1 MLDAGGNEAAR
12 NRAHFAIER
21 RECVTRTSL
30 VNERVTIGQGARQH
44 RQQLADSDVAIR
56 RLNHARIVTYTES
69 PMNPCTVLI
78 GGPDVLPAL
87 KKRASSFKGELLAFT
102 DADALIALEVIT
114 KRRPKVVALEKVF
127 ASTARGTALINRIKA
142 DPALEHA
149 EIRVIAHDNDSE
161 RVIARGP
168 AAVQEGKGTGG
179 GTAAATAATPKVAP
193 LDQRGTRRAPRFK
206 IAGQVDV
213 VIDGNTAVLVDLS
226 TIGAQVVS
234 TVVLKPNQRVRMAL
248 ADDSGNVRFNAVVA
262 WASFEIPPKMGPRY
276 RAGLAFVDAEAAGV
290 DAFRARHQQN

>member
-1 MLDAGGNEAAR
+1 
-12 NRAHFAIER
+12 
-21 RECVTRTSL
+21 
-30 VNERVTIGQGARQH
+30 
-44 RQQLADSDVAIR
+44 
-56 RLNHARIVTYTES
+56 
-69 PMNPCTVLI
+69 MNPCTVLI

-87 KKRASSFKGELLAFT
+87 KERASSFKGELLAFT

-149 EIRVIAHDNDSE
+149 EIRVIAHDSDQE
-161 RVIARGP
+161 RVIPRGP
-168 AAVQEGKGTGG
+168 AQGSDGKGSSG
-179 GTAAATAATPKVAP
+179 GTAAATAPAPAVAPP
-193 LDQRGTRRAPRFK
+193 LDQRGTRRAPRYK
-206 IAGQVDV
+206 IAGQVDA
-213 VIDGNTAVLVDLS
+213 VIDGNTALIVDLS

-234 TVVLKPNQRVRMAL
+234 AVVLKPNQRVRMAL

-276 RAGLAFVDAEAAGV
+276 RAGLAFVDADAGGV
-290 DAFRARHQQN
+290 DSFRARHQQK